1 MRGTENTTVVYRRP
15 VGGVRVLRYSA
26 PMGSRQSSTG
36 LLLLGSAGPPRAL
49 AEPFVAEAGVVV
61 AADSGFDL
69 AVELGLQP
77 DLVVGDLD
85 SVTRLPELARL
96 PVHRVRRADRDK
108 ALTDAELGVQVLAE
122 QGCTRII
129 VAGAGGGR
137 FDHQLAVL
145 GLFERDARLQVW
157 LTAAEHMEAIAGRAR
172 FRSHRGCTVSLFP
185 LSGTAA
191 GLSSRGLRW
200 PLDGIRLRRGHA
212 SVSNVVVADEWQV
225 AVETGRLLMIRNLAR
240 LPIPP

>member
-1 MRGTENTTVVYRRP
+1 MASRR
-15 VGGVRVLRYSA
+15 
-26 PMGSRQSSTG
+26 SSTG

-49 AEPFVAEAGVVV
+49 VAPFLDRVGLVV

-69 AVELGLQP
+69 AVQLDLEP

-85 SVTRLPELARL
+85 SVTRLSNLERL
-96 PVHRVRRADRDK
+96 PAGRVRRANPDK
-108 ALTDAELGVQVLAE
+108 ALTDAELGLQALSE
-122 QGCTRII
+122 RGCDRII
-129 VAGAGGGR
+129 VAGGGGGR

-145 GLFERDARLQVW
+145 GLFERDPRLVVW
-157 LTAAEHMEAIAGRAR
+157 LTAAEHMEVVAGHAHFRA
-172 FRSHRGCTVSLFP
+172 HRGCTVSLFP
-185 LSGTAA
+185 LSGTAD

-200 PLDGIRLRRGHA
+200 PLDGIRLRRGFA

-225 AVETGRLLMIRNLAR
+225 AVETGRLLMIRNLER

>member
-1 MRGTENTTVVYRRP
+1 MASRR
-15 VGGVRVLRYSA
+15 
-26 PMGSRQSSTG
+26 SSTG

-49 AEPFVAEAGVVV
+49 VAPYLDRVGVVV

-69 AVELGLQP
+69 AVRLGIAP

-85 SVTRLPELARL
+85 SVTRRSDLARL
-96 PVHRVRRADRDK
+96 PAARVRPANPDK
-108 ALTDAELGVQVLAE
+108 AFTDAELGLQALAGR
-122 QGCTRII
+122 GCGRII
-129 VAGAGGGR
+129 VAGGGGGR

-145 GLFERDARLQVW
+145 GLFERGPRLRVW
-157 LTAAEHMEAIAGRAR
+157 LTAGEHMEAIAGRAQ
-172 FRSHRGCTVSLFP
+172 FRGHRGSTVSLFP
-185 LSGTAA
+185 LSGAAA

-200 PLDGIRLRRGHA
+200 PLDGMLLRRGHA

-225 AVETGRLLMIRNLAR
+225 AVESGRLLMVRNLER

>member
-1 MRGTENTTVVYRRP
+1 MAARR
-15 VGGVRVLRYSA
+15 
-26 PMGSRQSSTG
+26 SSTG
-36 LLLLGSAGPPRAL
+36 LLLLGGAGPPRA
-49 AEPFVAEAGVVV
+49 VAAPYLDRAGVVV

-69 AVELGLQP
+69 AVQLGVRP

-85 SVTRLPELARL
+85 SVTRRSELARL
-96 PVHRVRRADRDK
+96 PAERVRPANPDK
-108 ALTDAELGVQVLAE
+108 ALTDAELGLQALAE
-122 QGCTRII
+122 RGCGRIV
-129 VAGAGGGR
+129 VAGGGGGR

-145 GLFERDARLQVW
+145 GLFERDPRLRVW
-157 LTAAEHMEAIAGRAR
+157 LTAGEHMEAVAGRAS
-172 FRSHRGCTVSLFP
+172 FRGQRGSTVSLFP
-185 LSGTAA
+185 LSGTAD

-225 AVETGRLLMIRNLAR
+225 AVESGRLLVVRNLER